1 LPRENDLEI
10 FSVEISGSPN
20 IGVYSKATDNYL
32 IVPSKIATKD
42 FLKISN
48 VLDTIV
54 VNSFIGDSILI
65 GVLVA
70 ANSHGILLPH
80 YALKNEIKHL
90 IEETG
95 VNVKKVESRKTAMG
109 NLILANDYGAII
121 DEQLYE
127 PTLVKTIGDILDVE
141 VVAGTIMN
149 LPYVGSLAIATN
161 KGVLAHPMI
170 IDEEKA
176 LIEDVLRVPVERG
189 TINGGV
195 PYVSSGMIANIKGVV
210 VGNVTTG
217 PELFIISNLFG
228 Q

>member
-1 LPRENDLEI
+1 MPRETELEI
-10 FSVEISGSPN
+10 FSAEISGSPN

-42 FLKISN
+42 YLKIGN
-48 VLDTIV
+48 ALNTKV

-65 GVLVA
+65 GVLIV

-80 YALKNEIKHL
+80 YALKNEMNCLIK
-90 IEETG
+90 ETG
-95 VNVKKVESRKTAMG
+95 VNVKKVKSRKTAIG

-121 DEQLYE
+121 DEQLNE
-127 PTLVKTIGDILDVE
+127 SNIVKTINDILNVE
-141 VVAGTIMN
+141 VVSGTIFN

-170 IDEEKA
+170 LDNEKS
-176 LIEDVLRVPVERG
+176 LIEEVLRVPVERG
-189 TINGGV
+189 TVNGGV
-195 PYVSSGMIANIKGVV
+195 PYVSSGMIANINGVV
-210 VGNVTTG
+210 VGNLTTG

-228 Q
+228 E

>member
-1 LPRENDLEI
+1 LDI
-10 FSVEISGSPN
+10 FSAEISGSPN

-42 FLKISN
+42 YLKISN
-48 VLDTIV
+48 FLDTKVI
-54 VNSFIGDSILI
+54 NSFIGDSILI

-80 YALKNEIKHL
+80 YALENEIKCL
-90 IEETG
+90 TEETG
-95 VNVKKVESRKTAMG
+95 VNVKKVESRKTALG
-109 NLILANDYGAII
+109 NLILVNDTGAII
-121 DEQLYE
+121 DEQLAE
-127 PTLVKTIGDILDVE
+127 PTLIKTINDILDVE

-170 IDEEKA
+170 LDKEKA

-189 TINGGV
+189 TVNCGV
-195 PYVSSGMIANIKGVV
+195 PYVSSGMIANVNGVV
-210 VGNVTTG
+210 VGNMTTG

>member
-1 LPRENDLEI
+1 MDI
-10 FSVEISGSPN
+10 YSAEISGSPN

-42 FLKISN
+42 YLKISN
-48 VLDTIV
+48 VLDTKVI
-54 VNSFIGDSILI
+54 NSFIGDSILI
-65 GVLVA
+65 GVLIA
-70 ANSHGILLPH
+70 ANSQGILLPH
-80 YALKNEIKHL
+80 YALENEIKCL
-90 IEETG
+90 TEETG
-95 VNVKKVESRKTAMG
+95 VNVKKVQSRKTALG
-109 NLILANDYGAII
+109 NLILVNDTGAII
-121 DEQLYE
+121 DEQLTE
-127 PTLVKTIGDILDVE
+127 PKLIKTISDILDVE

-170 IDEEKA
+170 LDEEKA

-189 TINGGV
+189 TVNGGV
-195 PYVSSGMIANIKGVV
+195 PYVSSGMIANVNGVV
-210 VGNVTTG
+210 VGNMTTG

>member
-1 LPRENDLEI
+1 LPRDNDLEI
-10 FSVEISGSPN
+10 FSAEISGSPN

-42 FLKISN
+42 YLKISN
-48 VLDTIV
+48 VLDTNII
-54 VNSFIGDSILI
+54 NSFIGDSILI

-70 ANSHGILLPH
+70 ANSHGIILPH
-80 YALKNEIKHL
+80 YALENEVQCL

-109 NLILANDYGAII
+109 NLILANDKGAII
-121 DEQLYE
+121 DEQLNN
-127 PTLVKTIGDILDVE
+127 PKLVNTISDILNVE

-170 IDEEKA
+170 LDEEKD
-176 LIEDVLRVPVERG
+176 LIEDVLQVPVERG
-189 TINGGV
+189 TVNGGV
-195 PYVSSGMIANIKGVV
+195 PYVSSGMIANINGVV
-210 VGNVTTG
+210 VGNLTTG

>member
-1 LPRENDLEI
+1 MEI
-10 FSVEISGSPN
+10 FSAEISGSPN

-32 IVPSKIATKD
+32 IVPSKIAKKEYST
-42 FLKISN
+42 ISN
-48 VLDTIV
+48 VLDTKVI
-54 VNSFIGDSILI
+54 NSFIGDSILI

-70 ANSHGILLPH
+70 ANNHGVILPH
-80 YALKNEIKHL
+80 YALENEVHSL
-90 IEETG
+90 TEETG

-109 NLILANDYGAII
+109 NLILVNDYGAII
-121 DEQLYE
+121 DEQLNE
-127 PTLVKTIGDILDVE
+127 PKLVNIIRDVLNVE

-161 KGVLAHPMI
+161 KGVLAHPLI
-170 IDEEKA
+170 LDEEKT

-189 TINGGV
+189 TVNGGV
-195 PYVSSGMIANIKGVV
+195 PYVSSGMIANINGVV
-210 VGNVTTG
+210 VGNLTTG

>member
-10 FSVEISGSPN
+10 FSAEISGSPN

-32 IVPSKIATKD
+32 IVPSKIATRD
-42 FLKISN
+42 YFRISN
-48 VLDTIV
+48 VLDTNVI
-54 VNSFIGDSILI
+54 NSFIGDSILI

-70 ANSHGILLPH
+70 ANNHGMILPH
-80 YALKNEIKHL
+80 YALENEVQYL
-90 IEETG
+90 TEETG

-109 NLILANDYGAII
+109 NLILVNDNGAII
-121 DEQLYE
+121 DEQLNE
-127 PTLVKTIGDILDVE
+127 PKLVNTISDVLNVE

-170 IDEEKA
+170 LDEEKA

-195 PYVSSGMIANIKGVV
+195 PYVSSGMIANINGVV
-210 VGNVTTG
+210 VGNLTTG